1 LIFLQGGIVVIQ
13 FFSRTEKS
21 DADLLSVEDQFEDD
35 DGNDILEDE
44 ELTDQF

>member
-1 LIFLQGGIVVIQ
+1 MVAIVGIVVIQ

-21 DADLLSVEDQFEDD
+21 DTDLLSVEDQFEDD